1 MSVVIAL
8 ELPSAQAEPLSELL
22 LERGAESVEV
32 QDAAAGTPDEQP
44 LFGEPGSEPTGWAR
58 SMLRLTVPDE
68 PAGREM
74 LARACAEAGIAM
86 PEVTVEKLEDLD
98 WVRATQAQF
107 APIRICD
114 RLWIVPSWARAPRPE
129 AINIALDP
137 GRAFGT
143 GSHPTTFLCLEWLE
157 REIRGG
163 ESVLDYGCGS
173 GILSIAAA
181 KLGAGTVSGVD
192 IDPQA
197 LETARENA
205 SLNGVRCDFRPA
217 DSISAECA
225 DIVVAN
231 ILASPLILLA
241 PVMASRVRPGG
252 RLALAG
258 VLTHQFEEVASAYRA
273 WFDVEPAVVRDGWA
287 RISATRRST
296 PS

>member
-1 MSVVIAL
+1 VSVVIAL
-8 ELPSAQAEPLSELL
+8 ELSSEQAERLSELL
-22 LERGAESVEV
+22 LEIGADSVDV
-32 QDAAAGTPDEQP
+32 QDAAAGTPEEQP

-58 SMLRLTVPDE
+58 SLLRLTASDE
-68 PAGREM
+68 PSGREM
-74 LARACAEAGIAM
+74 LAQACLKAGMAVPGVTIA
-86 PEVTVEKLEDLD
+86 KLEDLD

-107 APIRICD
+107 GPIRICD
-114 RLWIVPSWARAPRPE
+114 RLWIVPSWERAPCPE

-143 GSHPTTFLCLEWLE
+143 GSHPTTVLCLEWLE

-181 KLGAGTVSGVD
+181 KLGAGKVVGVD

-205 SLNGVRCDFRPA
+205 SRNGVQCEFLPV
-217 DSISAECA
+217 DSIPLGSA

-231 ILASPLILLA
+231 ILARPLILLA
-241 PVMASRVRPGG
+241 PVIATHACPGG

-258 VLTHQFEEVASAYRA
+258 VLAHQFEEVASAYRA
-273 WFDVEPAVVRDGWA
+273 WFDIEPAVVREGWA
-287 RISATRRST
+287 RISGTRRST